1 MTGINKIRRSIS
13 SLININSINCKLMKS
28 ISQYDSN

>member
-13 SLININSINCKLMKS
+13 SLININSVNSKLTKS
-28 ISQYDSN
+28 ICQYDSN